1 MIMIMT
7 VISWVDGLLNPKEL
21 RGGST
26 DIYLID
32 PHHMLGAESCGII
45 PGSQARKTGLK

>member
-1 MIMIMT
+1 MDFST
-7 VISWVDGLLNPKEL
+7 L
-21 RGGST
+21 RSSGGST

-32 PHHMLGAESCGII
+32 LHQVLAAESGGII